1 MWIRIALIEKQLF
14 FIVEHLVQNAFM
26 YYEREALVADK
37 VCGQLLASLLVGPCA
52 LDYSRMR
59 TQDQLWNDLP
69 ADELVQRH
77 YLVNGPPTPLTP
89 PTGRR
94 APLHLPQQ
102 RRHVGSFSNTH
113 PLATES
119 NSSMPNP
126 LKHQHGH
133 HHCALVKTDSN
144 SSTVATSMMINNSN
158 TIANTN
164 GSSGSGG
171 GGVGGGGSSS
181 SSTWSNAN
189 RTSGP
194 FSPKEY
200 VESLHQN
207 CRSTLLYGKNN
218 VWVQPVNSDKVF
230 PNNQD

>member
-1 MWIRIALIEKQLF
+1 MQQQPSVSCNIRTTRHLWIRLALIEKQLY
-14 FIVEHLVQNAFM
+14 FIVEHLVQNALL

-59 TQDQLWNDLP
+59 SQDQLWNDLP

-102 RRHVGSFSNTH
+102 RRHVGALSNVVH
-113 PLATES
+113 PLTES
-119 NSSMPNP
+119 TTSLAEHASVG
-126 LKHQHGH
+126 L
-133 HHCALVKTDSN
+133 TDSIGN
-144 SSTVATSMMINNSN
+144 VAGGVSGIGNNSVN
-158 TIANTN
+158 QQPIASN
-164 GSSGSGG
+164 GCGSTTSGG
-171 GGVGGGGSSS
+171 S
-181 SSTWSNAN
+181 SSTWSNSN
-189 RTSGP
+189 RTFGP

-218 VWVQPVNSDKVF
+218 VWVQPVVNLI
-230 PNNQD
+230 